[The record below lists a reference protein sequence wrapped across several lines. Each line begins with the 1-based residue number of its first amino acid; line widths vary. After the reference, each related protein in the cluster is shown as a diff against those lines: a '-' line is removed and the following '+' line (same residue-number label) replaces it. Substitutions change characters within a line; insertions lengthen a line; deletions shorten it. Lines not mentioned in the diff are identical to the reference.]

1 MTSPSFPFLICQV
14 ELFALL
20 AFCHDSVRR
29 DAVFVTVCNLLDTLY
44 PSLLCL
50 VEVRRRFT
58 KPVAWVKCFLSCTL
72 NYEEGAVNQL
82 SSVIASG
89 LIPAISKAKISKKQ
103 GQHPSCSLFPSVVV
117 SWGYLPSFADQ
128 GGYSRE
134 SLFILCGNPVLPVLV
149 FISCG
154 SWEFLSS
161 HYWPLWH
168 WEPREQNLELWG
180 KKWSNGCFL

>member
-1 MTSPSFPFLICQV
+1 MTSLSFPFLICQV
-14 ELFALL
+14 ELFAML
-20 AFCHDSVRR
+20 AFCRDSVRR
-29 DAVFVTVCNLLDTLY
+29 DTVFVTVCNLLDTLY

-50 VEVRRRFT
+50 VELRRRFT

-82 SSVIASG
+82 SSMIASG

-128 GGYSRE
+128 GGYRV
-134 SLFILCGNPVLPVLV
+134 SL
-149 FISCG
+149 
-154 SWEFLSS
+154 
-161 HYWPLWH
+161 YPLWESCVASVGLH
-168 WEPREQNLELWG
+168 KLWELGVSFFPLLASLTLRA
-180 KKWSNGCFL
+180 